1 MNCLWEQNTIGPR
14 KWSNFLSHKIQHVK
28 EKNVTNVGDKSQKWI
43 NCFFFRL
50 KSNSCYFG
58 DQFNSIVQF
67 CIKTSFYTNCYWQK
81 LDKCTIYAHSSHFFS
96 FPNLPKHVHNCS
108 KQFFQLNLHRNYN
121 IRVVLKQRLAWT
133 WRKLMLWSTSMHSER
148 WIEFEFNWI
157 ASIMV
162 FFLVFFYRY
171 ISLHLCLYWV
181 ILLCPVNKS
190 CMRTNLYRMFIW
202 SH

>member
-1 MNCLWEQNTIGPR
+1 MNQL
-14 KWSNFLSHKIQHVK
+14 
-28 EKNVTNVGDKSQKWI
+28 
-43 NCFFFRL
+43 FFFRL

-67 CIKTSFYTNCYWQK
+67 CIKTSFYTNCNWQK
-81 LDKCTIYAHSSHFFS
+81 LDKCTIYAHLSHFFS
-96 FPNLPKHVHNCS
+96 FPNLPKHVHNCL

-133 WRKLMLWSTSMHSER
+133 WKKFMLWSTNMHSER

-190 CMRTNLYRMFIW
+190 CVRTNLYRMFIW